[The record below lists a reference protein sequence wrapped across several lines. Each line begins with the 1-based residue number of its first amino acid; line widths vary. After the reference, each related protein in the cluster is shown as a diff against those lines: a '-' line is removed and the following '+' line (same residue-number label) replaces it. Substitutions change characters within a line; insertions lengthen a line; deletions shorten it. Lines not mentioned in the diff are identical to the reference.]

1 MKCPWCKENIT
12 GFTGWQELKAM
23 KEHIDKLHQRS
34 FSVQELAEMRAEEFE
49 EEPSFI

>member
-12 GFTGWQELKAM
+12 GMTGLQELNQM
-23 KEHIDKLHQRS
+23 REHIKQHGRV